1 MDKALSPSN
10 IESTFYKRFKMP
22 DSIKQITVLQ
32 VINSL
37 HAGGAEVLLKN
48 FTLQVKKHNKKYNGF
63 NVEVAILYPEDTFKE
78 DIEKADVHVWK
89 LGLNFKYDLRGVMKL
104 ISLIKRGKYSIVHVH
119 LFPANLFVSLA
130 SLFLPKNIKFIFSEH
145 NVYNRRRSFKIF
157 KILDTFIY
165 SRYYKIICVS
175 KQVQGALIE
184 WLPNL
189 KRKSV
194 VISNAVPVPDLSN
207 WSPVKKYDVLFVGRL
222 TKAKGVDILLK
233 AIKIL
238 KEKYQ
243 KEIKAAI
250 VGEGYLEEELKE
262 LVIELGIEKEVEF
275 LGVRRD
281 IERLM
286 KSTQIFVLPSRWEGL
301 PLAILEAMSSRASI
315 IATSVGG
322 ISEVIEHEKEGIL
335 ISPEDPEVLASAI
348 SELLKDEELRVKL
361 GINAYKKV
369 KEKYSIEVYTNNIL
383 ELYKSLITD

>member
-1 MDKALSPSN
+1 
-10 IESTFYKRFKMP
+10 MP
-22 DSIKQITVLQ
+22 DLVAKIKVLQ

-37 HAGGAEVLLKN
+37 HAGGAEALLKN
-48 FTLQVKKHNKKYNGF
+48 FILQVKKHNKKYNDF
-63 NVEVAILYPEDTFKE
+63 NIEVAILYPGDIFKE
-78 DIEKADVHVWK
+78 DIEKASIPIWD
-89 LGLNFKYDLRGVMKL
+89 LGLKFKYDLRGVIKL

-119 LFPANLFVSLA
+119 LFPANLFGSLV
-130 SLFLPKNIKFIFSEH
+130 SLFLPENIKFIFSEH

-165 SRYYKIICVS
+165 SRYDKIICVG
-175 KQVQGALIE
+175 KQVQVALIE

-189 KRKSV
+189 QIKSV

-207 WSPVKKYDVLFVGRL
+207 WSPVKEYDILFVGRL

-243 KEIKAAI
+243 KEIKVAI
-250 VGEGYLEEELKE
+250 VGKGHLEEELKG
-262 LVIELGIEKEVEF
+262 LVMKLGIDEEVEF

-286 KSTQIFVLPSRWEGL
+286 KSTQVFVLPSRWEGL
-301 PLAILEAMSSRASI
+301 PLTILEAMSSGAGI
-315 IATSVGG
+315 IAARVGG
-322 ISEVIEHEKEGIL
+322 IPEVIEHEKEGIL
-335 ISPEDPEVLASAI
+335 ISPEDPEALAKAVA
-348 SELLKDEELRVKL
+348 ELLKDRELRARL

-369 KEKYSIEVYTNNIL
+369 KEKYSIEVYTKNIL
-383 ELYKSLITD
+383 EFYKSLIIK

>member
-1 MDKALSPSN
+1 
-10 IESTFYKRFKMP
+10 MP
-22 DSIKQITVLQ
+22 NSEMQVRILQ

-37 HAGGAEVLLKN
+37 HAGGAESLLKN
-48 FTLQVKKHNKKYNGF
+48 FVLQMRKNRKMQMEICVLYSNGIFKKEIKNKG
-63 NVEVAILYPEDTFKE
+63 ISIWD
-78 DIEKADVHVWK
+78 
-89 LGLNFKYDLRGVMKL
+89 LGLKFKYDLRGIIKL
-104 ISLIKRGKYSIVHVH
+104 IFLIKRGKYNIVHVH

-130 SLFLPKNIKFIFSEH
+130 TLFLPKNIKFIFSEH
-145 NVYNRRRSFKIF
+145 SVYNRRRSFKIF

-175 KQVQGALIE
+175 KQVQGALIK

-189 KRKSV
+189 RGKSV
-194 VISNAVPVPDLSN
+194 VISNAVPVPDLFN

-301 PLAILEAMSSRASI
+301 PLTILEAMSSGAGV
-315 IATSVGG
+315 IATTVGG
-322 ISEVIEHEKEGIL
+322 ISEVIENGKEGIL
-335 ISPEDPEVLASAI
+335 VSPEDPMALARAI
-348 SELLKDEELRVKL
+348 NDLLKDRELRAKL

-369 KEKYSIEVYTNNIL
+369 KEKYSIEVYTKNIL
-383 ELYKSLITD
+383 GFYKSLITD

>member
-1 MDKALSPSN
+1 LPN
-10 IESTFYKRFKMP
+10 
-22 DSIKQITVLQ
+22 SIAQIRVLQ

-48 FTLQVKKHNKKYNGF
+48 FVLQMRKNRKTQMEICVLYSNGIFKKEIKNKG
-63 NVEVAILYPEDTFKE
+63 ISIWD
-78 DIEKADVHVWK
+78 
-89 LGLNFKYDLRGVMKL
+89 LGLKFKYDLKGIIKL
-104 ISLIKRGKYSIVHVH
+104 VTLIKRGKYSIVHVH
-119 LFPANLFVSLA
+119 LFPANLFGSLA

-175 KQVQGALIE
+175 KQVQFSLIE

-222 TKAKGVDILLK
+222 TEAKGVDILIK

-250 VGEGYLEEELKE
+250 VGKGYLEEELKE
-262 LVIELGIEKEVEF
+262 LVMELGIEKEVEF

-281 IERLM
+281 IEKLM
-286 KSTQIFVLPSRWEGL
+286 KSTKLFVLPSRWEGL
-301 PLAILEAMSSRASI
+301 PLTILEAMSSGAGI
-315 IATSVGG
+315 IATKVGG
-322 ISEVIEHEKEGIL
+322 IPEVIQNGKEGIL
-335 ISPEDPEVLASAI
+335 ISPEDPEALAKGI
-348 SELLKDEELRVKL
+348 TELLKNRELRIKL

-369 KEKYSIEVYTNNIL
+369 KEQYSIEVYTKNIL